1 MYRLL
6 IKVYRKIKK
15 KKAKLIAREKQRKN
29 DKRITEFK
37 LSVKSCGEEL
47 KIFGEPELSYSQNIT
62 IGYGFKINSLAY
74 LNGRSGIQI
83 GNNVTI
89 SRGAKLI
96 STGYDLDKFFAN
108 GERVHITDKPI
119 IIGNYCWI
127 CADAIILPGVKI
139 TGEYVVVA
147 AGAVV
152 TKDIT
157 ESRVVVAGNPARIV
171 KRMEDNDAK

>member
-1 MYRLL
+1 MFTN
-6 IKVYRKIKK
+6 IKTIIKRIRKKKIIKK
-15 KKAKLIAREKQRKN
+15 EQHAQ
-29 DKRITEFK
+29 DKRNKSFK
-37 LSVKSCGEEL
+37 LAVKNCGIGLEV
-47 KIFGEPELSYSQNIT
+47 IGVPELFSPENIVV
-62 IGYGFKINSLAY
+62 GDYFKINSLAY

-83 GNNVTI
+83 GNNVTV

-96 STGYDLDKFFAN
+96 STGYDLDKFFFN

-157 ESRVVVAGNPARIV
+157 DSRVVVAGNPARIV
-171 KRMEDNDAK
+171 KRMEDNNAK

>member
-1 MYRLL
+1 MFKFLS
-6 IKVYRKIKK
+6 KK
-15 KKAKLIAREKQRKN
+15 T
-29 DKRITEFK
+29 KRNERNSTNVLQNYINIFRN
-37 LSVKSCGEEL
+37 SVKVCGEEL
-47 KIFGEPELSYSQNIT
+47 EVFGEPELSFPQNIT
-62 IGYGFKINSLAY
+62 IGDGFKINSLAY
-74 LNGRSGIQI
+74 LNGRSGITI
-83 GNNVTI
+83 GHNVTV
-89 SRGAKLI
+89 SRGAKII

-119 IIGNYCWI
+119 FIGNHCWI

-157 ESRVVVAGNPARIV
+157 ESKVVVAGNPARIV
-171 KRMEDNDAK
+171 KRMGDNNAK